1 MAGNVMSRGIRG
13 RPERMVL
20 LLALVFGAV
29 AALLVAV
36 ALSSSGS
43 GSGAGDG
50 AVPVVVA
57 KQAIEPGTTI
67 TAEMVEVRQVP
78 ANVAL
83 DGAFRDTGLVVGK
96 VARFPISAGE
106 QVQARDVAAAG
117 VAPGTVSTDMPLS
130 YVVPKGMRAV
140 SIPIEEATAAGGLIR
155 PGDRVDVIGVFDV
168 TLYGLKSDPTEGTD
182 FEKYLTMTV
191 LQDVEVL
198 AVAQA
203 VEPVVAGEPQ
213 DGTGQPQR
221 VPVQEV
227 KPNPK
232 AATLTLAVTPEQ
244 AQRLVW
250 AQSVGELRVALR
262 RFGDTGEAPVRPA
275 IAPDFM
281 PQVLPPFT
289 RR

>member
-1 MAGNVMSRGIRG
+1 MAGSAMIRG
-13 RPERMVL
+13 LRARPERMVL
-20 LLALVFGAV
+20 LLAIVFGAV

-36 ALSSSGS
+36 ALSSRSDTGT
-43 GSGAGDG
+43 GEG

-57 KQAIEPGTTI
+57 RRDISPGTTI

-78 ANVAL
+78 AAVAL
-83 DGAFRDTGLVVGK
+83 NDAFRDTTQLVGK
-96 VARFPISAGE
+96 VARLPLAAGE
-106 QVQARDVAAAG
+106 QVQARDVATAT
-117 VAPGTVSTDMPLS
+117 VAPGTISSDMPLS
-130 YVVPKGMRAV
+130 YVIPKGMRAV

-155 PGDRVDVIGVFDV
+155 PGDRVDIIGVFDV
-168 TLYGLKSDPTEGTD
+168 TVYGVGSDPTSSVNIKN
-182 FEKYLTMTV
+182 FLTMTV

-203 VEPVVAGEPQ
+203 VVPVVVGEPQ
-213 DGTGQPQR
+213 DEGGQIER

-244 AQRLVW
+244 AQRLAW
-250 AQSVGELRVALR
+250 AQSVGELKVALR
-262 RFGDTGEAPVRPA
+262 RFGDSGEAPVPPA
-275 IAPDFM
+275 TMSDLL
-281 PQVLPPFT
+281 PQITPPFT

>member
-1 MAGNVMSRGIRG
+1 MAGNVMTRGLRG
-13 RPERMVL
+13 RPERMAL

-36 ALSSSGS
+36 AISSSGG
-43 GSGAGDG
+43 GSGGGDG

-57 KQAIEPGTTI
+57 RQAINPGTTI

-78 ANVAL
+78 ASVAL
-83 DGAFRDTGLVVGK
+83 EGAFRDTSLVVGK
-96 VARFPISAGE
+96 VARFPVSAGE

-117 VAPGTVSTDMPLS
+117 VAAGTVSTDMPLS
-130 YVVPKGMRAV
+130 FIIPKGMRAV
-140 SIPIEEATAAGGLIR
+140 SIPIDEATAAGGLIR
-155 PGDRVDVIGVFDV
+155 PGDRVDIIGVFDI
-168 TLYGLKSDPTEGTD
+168 TLYGVTGNPTEGAD
-182 FEKYLTMTV
+182 FDKYLTMTV

-203 VEPVVAGEPQ
+203 VEPVVVGEPQ
-213 DGTGQPQR
+213 DGGQAPR

-250 AQSVGELRVALR
+250 AQSKGELRVALR
-262 RFGDTGEAPVRPA
+262 RFGETGEVPVRPA
-275 IAPDFM
+275 TDLDFF
-281 PQVLPPFT
+281 PQVLPPFA